1 MKVTADGDITHSKYW
16 DFDYPDKVR
25 AIMRGETCYIVTML
39 TRYLSTCLDRGRQPF
54 HGRHGPGAA

>member
-39 TRYLSTCLDRGRQPF
+39 TRYL
-54 HGRHGPGAA
+54 